1 MTVPGR
7 LLSVWLPLLG
17 LLVACGGGPAIHE
30 PLSFA
35 GNVPLPRDAGTPP
48 ALDLLD
54 ADPQSSRLYVSHTS
68 QNSLQV
74 FESGSGKLRLT
85 VPGLPGI
92 KASAFIPGSQLVF
105 TSDAAESAVGVVDV
119 STGTLLWR
127 IPVAASP
134 DAIQY
139 DPVGKLVAVSL
150 PTLKR
155 IALIDP
161 ASRTV
166 VGLVDLPGTPEL
178 LTADPNRSRLFVA
191 INDKDE
197 VAVVYPDRRSLG
209 PLYRGC
215 DIKAPTGLAFD
226 ARQSRLFVA
235 SASVVNVIDVLLE
248 RCLGAIDSGHSV
260 DQIALDMDRHHLYVP
275 SASSGN
281 LSVIDVGSLKAVG
294 VVRVAPAIK
303 GIAVDSVAHR
313 VFVGVPRAG
322 LIAVYHDP

>member
-1 MTVPGR
+1 MTGPGR
-7 LLSVWLPLLG
+7 LLSAGLPLLG
-17 LLVACGGGPAIHE
+17 LLVGCGGGPAIHE

-35 GNVPLPRDAGTPP
+35 GNIPLPRDVGTPP

-54 ADPQSSRLYVSHTS
+54 ADPQTSRLYVSHTS
-68 QNSLQV
+68 QNSLQI
-74 FESGSGKLRLT
+74 FESGKLRLT

-92 KASAFIPGSQLVF
+92 RASAFISGSQLVF

-119 STGTLLWR
+119 STGTLLRR
-127 IPVAASP
+127 IPVEASP

-139 DPVGKLVAVSL
+139 DPIGKLVAVSL
-150 PTLKR
+150 PSLKR

-215 DIKAPTGLAFD
+215 DIKTPTGLAYD
-226 ARQSRLFVA
+226 PRQSRLFVA
-235 SASVVNVIDVLLE
+235 SASAVNVVDVLME
-248 RCLGAIDSGHSV
+248 RCLGTIDSGHSV
-260 DQIALDMDRHHLYVP
+260 DQIAIDIDSHHLYVP

-294 VVRVAPAIK
+294 VVRVAPAVK